1 MSNFAKRRR
10 KAAKLK
16 QHEEL
21 NEQIA
26 NFSPLHIENPVE
38 DYGWSDCYP
47 ASVTSED
54 TKQLET
60 RPKKRD
66 SLDTLKRFPTSENSR
81 SEGVDVAF
89 GEGEVKKEV
98 NGLYPEDL
106 FRIKLYLDNVNSKK
120 PLSGYPLL
128 TGYPSIQS
136 DLLYPDT
143 NTKLDMTSTII
154 IWDPILILLNIKV
167 LNAAAFILLQVF

>member
-66 SLDTLKRFPTSENSR
+66 SLDTRRFLRHDKKLRPTPALLMTPR
-81 SEGVDVAF
+81 
-89 GEGEVKKEV
+89 
-98 NGLYPEDL
+98 LPDL
-106 FRIKLYLDNVNSKK
+106 PRWIN
-120 PLSGYPLL
+120 
-128 TGYPSIQS
+128 PSFFLHLRVIS
-136 DLLYPDT
+136 Y
-143 NTKLDMTSTII
+143 
-154 IWDPILILLNIKV
+154 
-167 LNAAAFILLQVF
+167 FF